1 MDTTPFL
8 NSFRNRRLA
17 AILFLGFSSGLPLA
31 LTGGTLQAWL
41 SDEKIDIRTIGIFSL
56 VGLPYTF
63 KFLWSPLMD
72 RFSPPGL
79 DRRRSWV
86 FATQL
91 LLAILIATMGAFS
104 PQRALFSL
112 AVLALWVA
120 WTSASQDIVID
131 AYRADLLQPSE
142 RGVGATLSVF
152 GYRLAMMVS
161 GAFAL
166 ILSDHLSW
174 RQTYWV
180 MATIMLLCT
189 VVTFLSPKPDQ
200 VVAPPRTLEEAIV
213 GPLTDFFSR
222 PGAWAI
228 LILIVLYKLGDAFA
242 GALTTRFLLAGT
254 ESVMGLGFSK
264 TEVGVVNKG
273 LGLFVTI
280 VGGLFGGGW
289 MATLGLYRS
298 LMIFGLLQA
307 LSNLTFM
314 VLATAGKHYGLMVA
328 AIGIENFTGGMGT
341 AAMVALLM
349 SLCHARFS
357 ATQFALLS
365 ALAAIGRVWVGPASG
380 YMVVALGWPLFFF
393 VTFLTALPGLGLLWR
408 LRQEIS
414 GL

>member
-1 MDTTPFL
+1 
-8 NSFRNRRLA
+8 
-17 AILFLGFSSGLPLA
+17 LFLGFSSGLPLA

-86 FATQL
+86 LATQIL
-91 LLAILIATMGAFS
+91 LSLLIAAMGTLS
-104 PQRALFSL
+104 PQHALFSL
-112 AVLALWVA
+112 AVFALLVSA
-120 WTSASQDIVID
+120 MSASQDIVID
-131 AYRADLLQPSE
+131 AYRVDLLQPSE

-161 GAFAL
+161 GAMAL
-166 ILSDHLSW
+166 ILSDHMSW
-174 RQTYWV
+174 RQTYWI
-180 MATIMLLCT
+180 MATLMLLCIF
-189 VVTFLSPKPDQ
+189 VTFLSPKPEVDTT
-200 VVAPPRTLEEAIV
+200 PPKTLYEAIV
-213 GPLTDFFSR
+213 GPMTDFFSR
-222 PGAWAI
+222 PGALAL

-242 GALTTRFLLAGT
+242 GALSTRFLLAGT
-254 ESVMGLGFSK
+254 EDIPGMGFSK
-264 TEVGVVNKG
+264 TDVGVVNKG
-273 LGLFVTI
+273 LGFFVTI
-280 VGGLFGGGW
+280 VGGLLGGGW
-289 MATLGLYRS
+289 MVQLGLYRS

-307 LSNLTFM
+307 FSNLTFM
-314 VLATAGKHYGLMVA
+314 LLATTGKHYGLMVA

-365 ALAAIGRVWVGPASG
+365 ALMALGRVWVGPASG
-380 YMVVALGWPLFFF
+380 YMVVALGWPSFFF
-393 VTFLTALPGLGLLWR
+393 VTFLTALPGLWLLWR
-408 LRQEIS
+408 LRPQINEAD
-414 GL
+414 GRLKLG